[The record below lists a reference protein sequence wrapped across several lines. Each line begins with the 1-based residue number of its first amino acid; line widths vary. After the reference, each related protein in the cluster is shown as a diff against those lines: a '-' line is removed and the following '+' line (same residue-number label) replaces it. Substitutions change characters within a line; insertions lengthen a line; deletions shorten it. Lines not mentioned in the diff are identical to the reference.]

1 MIQVLGLSHKRAKQS
16 DPRIAWFIFHNIY
29 YMYSD
34 IKNKEDI
41 NYAMLLTS
49 MSEHKESNK
58 VNK

>member
-41 NYAMLLTS
+41 NSAMLLTS